1 MFRNAL
7 ILLGALLGSLGAVT
21 VSLAAESDDC
31 ECSCRDSRSS
41 SEPALRQ
48 LLDEFLAGASIND
61 ATVHDRFWDE
71 ELIYTSSAGERFGK
85 STIMDGLS
93 ESDSDSDSESEDAN
107 PPHYSAA
114 EVSVNEFGSTAVV
127 TFRLLAEQDGSL
139 VGEYF
144 NTGVFRCAE
153 NSWRAVTWQ
162 ATRVKAQ

>member
-1 MFRNAL
+1 MFRNTL
-7 ILLGALLGSLGAVT
+7 ILLGALLASLGAVT
-21 VSLAAESDDC
+21 VSLAAETVDC
-31 ECSCRDSRSS
+31 ECDCRDTQSS

-48 LLDEFLAGASIND
+48 LLDEFMAGASVND
-61 ATVHDRFWDE
+61 AAVHDRFWDAD
-71 ELIYTSSAGERFGK
+71 LVYTSSAGERFGK

-93 ESDSDSDSESEDAN
+93 GSDSEAAS

>member
-21 VSLAAESDDC
+21 VSLAAEIDDC

-48 LLDEFLAGASIND
+48 LLDEFLAGASVND
-61 ATVHDRFWDE
+61 AAVHDRFWDE
-71 ELIYTSSAGERFGK
+71 DLVYTSSAGERFGK
-85 STIMDGLS
+85 QTIMDGLS
-93 ESDSDSDSESEDAN
+93 ESETDSESEDAE

-114 EVSVNEFGSTAVV
+114 EVSVNEFGPTAVV